1 VNTPSKQRFGE
12 KIWTIVVAA
21 GTGSRFGSPK
31 QFSLINE
38 RRIVDWAVET
48 ARNSSDGV
56 VVVLPAEHAAKEG
69 GVAGGATRSA
79 SVRNGLAAVPEDA
92 TIICVHDAARP
103 FASQFLFD
111 EVIDAVCAGAD
122 GAVPALPVVDT
133 IKVIDEKRNVV
144 STPNRRELVA
154 VQTPQAFRA
163 RALRIAHAKNPE
175 GTDDATLLESHG
187 FKVVVVD
194 GDALNRKITTPDDL
208 NWARAISRG
217 EV

>member
-1 VNTPSKQRFGE
+1 MPSARVP
-12 KIWTIVVAA
+12 TVPC
-21 GTGSRFGSPK
+21 RL
-31 QFSLINE
+31 SL
-38 RRIVDWAVET
+38 W
-48 ARNSSDGV
+48 S
-56 VVVLPAEHAAKEG
+56 
-69 GVAGGATRSA
+69 TRSR
-79 SVRNGLAAVPEDA
+79 SS
-92 TIICVHDAARP
+92 T
-103 FASQFLFD
+103 S
-111 EVIDAVCAGAD
+111 
-122 GAVPALPVVDT
+122 T